1 MELDQALKRVQQLIN
16 KAEAPIHETDP
27 VRRAALETEQNA
39 AREMADALMLKYAI
53 EEAQLDA
60 SRPSAFRMK
69 PGKILVSLTGH
80 DELLGYVA
88 QLAQDVGKYCRCQV
102 RSYKQ
107 YDYTEN
113 CWMAAVYGFESDL
126 HYFEIMYTTLRLHMI
141 GALNPKPDPSESIE
155 DNAYR
160 LHNAGLN
167 WFDIAKLHGWV
178 EVTPELGEARYMYY
192 NSKTGKRDSWPNV
205 IGIHKNAYQRAIK
218 AKGEQA
224 LKVPPSGVAT
234 FRRSAAMGYSTRLRG
249 RLRETE
255 AGRDPGTTIIL
266 RSRIDD
272 ISALFR
278 EDNPELFTEQTA
290 AVNGRK
296 IRYVQAP
303 YSEAGYQAGVR
314 HANTASLNPAAT
326 GNQAKGIR

>member
-1 MELDQALKRVQQLIN
+1 
-16 KAEAPIHETDP
+16 
-27 VRRAALETEQNA
+27 
-39 AREMADALMLKYAI
+39 
-53 EEAQLDA
+53 
-60 SRPSAFRMK
+60 
-69 PGKILVSLTGH
+69 VSLTGH
-80 DELLGYVA
+80 DDLLGYVA
-88 QLAQDVGKYCRCQV
+88 QLAQDVGRYCRCTV
-102 RSYKQ
+102 RSYKD
-107 YDYTEN
+107 YDYTEH

-141 GALNPKPDPSESIE
+141 GALNPKPDPLESIE

-178 EVTPELGEARYMYY
+178 EITPKGIKNPRYR
-192 NSKTGKRDSWPNV
+192 NSKTGEETGWKEC
-205 IGIHKNAYQRAIK
+205 IGIHKRAYDRAIK
-218 AKGEQA
+218 ARGETA
-224 LKVPPSGVAT
+224 LRVPPAGVAT
-234 FRRSAAMGYSTRLRG
+234 FRRSAAMGYSTRLHN

-255 AGRDPGTTIIL
+255 SGRDPGTAIIL

-272 ISALFR
+272 ITALFR
-278 EDNPELFTEQTA
+278 EDNPDLFAEQPA
-290 AVNGRK
+290 AVNGRERK
-296 IRYVQAP
+296 IRYVSAP

>member
-53 EEAQLDA
+53 EEAQLDK
-60 SRPSAFRMK
+60 SRPEAARMK
-69 PGKILVSLTGH
+69 PGKILVSLTGY
-80 DELLGYVA
+80 DDLLGYVA

-102 RSYKQ
+102 RSYKD

-155 DNAYR
+155 ENAYR

-178 EVTPELGEARYMYY
+178 EITPKGARTPRYR
-192 NSKTGKRDSWPNV
+192 NSKTGEETGWKEC
-205 IGIHKNAYQRAIK
+205 IGIHKAAYQRAIK
-218 AKGEQA
+218 TRGEQA
-224 LKVPPSGVAT
+224 LRVPPSGVAT

-266 RSRIDD
+266 RSRVDD
-272 ISALFR
+272 ISALFK
-278 EDNPELFTEQTA
+278 EDNPELFTEQHA
-290 AVNGRK
+290 SVNGRK
-296 IRYVQAP
+296 IKYVQAP
-303 YSEAGYQAGVR
+303 YSEAGYRAGVR
-314 HANTASLNPAAT
+314 HANTASLNPAAP
-326 GNQAKGIR
+326 GNQAKAVE